1 MKIDRTLFLVLT
13 GTLAAVA
20 CGTTPPPQTA
30 ATTPSA
36 TPIDASVP
44 IATATASAP
53 PMATES
59 AAPSAAPSASAP
71 PVVASTSPAPVAPS
85 PPLVFGDPNVVKP
98 IGGERGCGKGKRHY
112 DDTRTSC
119 DDTTVPMPDCN
130 TIEMGYA
137 SSEVCPGPVFAKRRC
152 AVATTNFKPAVAQ
165 AVHACLGKTTGKYCN
180 SCNMFQCNYNA
191 LQGACPD
198 PGSDA
203 ACDKIAKSCSGF
215 DRTHCRS
222 YLSGMSDHGREN
234 MVKCMT
240 ESCGKGFLTC
250 LQNLPERP

>member
-13 GTLAAVA
+13 GTLAAAA
-20 CGTTPPPQTA
+20 CGTSNPPPTS
-30 ATTPSA
+30 TP
-36 TPIDASVP
+36 
-44 IATATASAP
+44 
-53 PMATES
+53 
-59 AAPSAAPSASAP
+59 APSAAPLPAASAAPVTTASATPEPSASTP
-71 PVVASTSPAPVAPS
+71 PVASVVPPPVASSASPALPAPS
-85 PPLVFGDPNVVKP
+85 PPLVFGDPAVVKP
-98 IGGERGCGKGKRHY
+98 VGGERGCGKGKRHY

-119 DDTTVPMPDCN
+119 DDTTVPMPDCS

-137 SSEVCPGPVFAKRRC
+137 SNEVCPGPVFAKRRC
-152 AVATTNFKPAVAQ
+152 DVATTNFKPAVAQ

-203 ACDKIAKSCSGF
+203 ACDAIAKSCKGF

-222 YLSGMSDHGREN
+222 YLSGMSDRGREN
-234 MVKCMT
+234 MVKCLT
-240 ESCGKGFLTC
+240 DSCGKGFLTC
-250 LQNLPERP
+250 LQNLPDHP

>member
-1 MKIDRTLFLVLT
+1 MKIDRTLFLVIT

-30 ATTPSA
+30 SPTPSS
-36 TPIDASVP
+36 TPAPTPSVAAL
-44 IATATASAP
+44 ATATASAP
-53 PMATES
+53 PPSESTPPVAS
-59 AAPSAAPSASAP
+59 AAPPPAASAT
-71 PVVASTSPAPVAPS
+71 A
-85 PPLVFGDPNVVKP
+85 PLVSTAPLKFGDNVKAV
-98 IGGERGCGKGKRHY
+98 GGERGCGKGKRHY

-119 DDTTVPMPDCN
+119 DDTTVPMPDCS

-137 SSEVCPGPVFAKRRC
+137 SNEVCPGPVFANRRC
-152 AVATTNFKPAVAQ
+152 QVATANFKPAVAQ

-198 PGSDA
+198 PGADA
-203 ACDKIAKSCSGF
+203 SCDAIAKSCSGF
-215 DRTHCRS
+215 DRPHCRS
-222 YLSGMSDHGREN
+222 YLSGMSDKGRQN

-240 ESCGKGFLTC
+240 SSCGKGFLTC
-250 LQNLPERP
+250 LQNLPDHP